1 MTGQLFHTAE
11 TVPVGIGM
19 EVAVLVG
26 TGVIGETVR
35 GLDVAL
41 GNGVVTGISKKLDV
55 GDPGICVGAGV
66 DSAPQAES
74 RVQRTRNRINI
85 RFNRKTMQKS
95 YHMAG
100 HHHTVTY
107 PSLMLWQGILNPSK
121 HDYS

>member
-1 MTGQLFHTAE
+1 M
-11 TVPVGIGM
+11 GIGM

-66 DSAPQAES
+66 DSAPQAVS
-74 RVQRTRNRINI
+74 RMQRTRKRINI
-85 RFNRKTMQKS
+85 RFNRKSMLKILS
-95 YHMAG
+95 YGGTAAHCNLSFPNALAG
-100 HHHTVTY
+100 YT
-107 PSLMLWQGILNPSK
+107 
-121 HDYS
+121 